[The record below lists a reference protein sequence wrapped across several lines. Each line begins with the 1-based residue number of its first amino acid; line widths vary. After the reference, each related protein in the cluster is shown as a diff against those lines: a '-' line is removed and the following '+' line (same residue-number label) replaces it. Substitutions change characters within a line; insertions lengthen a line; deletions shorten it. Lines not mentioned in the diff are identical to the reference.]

1 MSNRALRR
9 LALWGAALACLSA
22 LLGCSASSIRI
33 ISGGGTDSGTVVV
46 TILQKGGGA
55 LVVEAVVII
64 GGERGTLQAGDTE
77 VSIPDVP
84 FGESTDQPTQPM
96 SVTAAGFVTLLQTV
110 TLSTSGE
117 TTVTVELET
126 ADPDTTGTVSGTV
139 TDFETDDPVVS
150 ATIAF
155 SPDIPGTTVSVAGV
169 TDKDGQYT
177 VGGIPTGNVVVKA
190 TADAYVSEERKI
202 VVVQDTGGAGNA
214 DENFTLAGSS
224 STATVSGWVTDLIT
238 RGPVEGAQVK
248 IADNDAVDTQADG
261 SFEVTEVPV
270 GDQTVTVTKAG
281 YDPATRTIAV
291 TPNMADVNIELAPTE
306 DAPPPSPATIT
317 GTVTVRNRQDS
328 SGVTVKAV
336 RTIDGATLGETLTD
350 TDGNYGLFVPP
361 GTYRIEVSLDTV
373 SISKTVTLQGAGR
386 VLTAVDFEITAP

>member
-1 MSNRALRR
+1 VA
-9 LALWGAALACLSA
+9 A
-22 LLGCSASSIRI
+22 LLGCSASNIRI
-33 ISGGGTDSGTVVV
+33 IGGGSLDSGTVVV
-46 TILQKGGGA
+46 TILTKDSGGA
-55 LVVEAVVII
+55 LEVEAVIII

-84 FGESTDQPTQPM
+84 FGEFEDQPTQPM
-96 SVTAAGFVTLLQTV
+96 SVTAGGFVTLLQTV
-110 TLSTSGE
+110 TISTSGQTE
-117 TTVTVELET
+117 VTVELET
-126 ADPDTTGTVSGTV
+126 ADPDTTGTVAGTV

-155 SPDIPGTTVSVAGV
+155 SPDIPGTTVSVAGI

-202 VVVQDTGGAGNA
+202 LVVQDAGGAGNA
-214 DENFTLAGSS
+214 DEDFTLAGSA
-224 STATVSGWVTDLIT
+224 STATVSGRVTDLIS
-238 RGPVEGAQVK
+238 RDPIEGASVEIADRDPVE
-248 IADNDAVDTQADG
+248 TEADG
-261 SFEVTEVPV
+261 SFEVTEVSV
-270 GDQTVTVTKAG
+270 GNQSIIVTKAG
-281 YDPATRTIAV
+281 YDPATRTITV
-291 TPNMADVNIELAPTE
+291 TPGMADVSIELAPTE
-306 DAPPPSPATIT
+306 AAPPPSPATIT

-336 RTIDGATLGETLTD
+336 RTSDGATLGETLTD
-350 TDGNYGLFVPP
+350 AGGNYGLFVPP

-386 VLTAVDFEITAP
+386 VLTGVDFEITAP